1 MRRKG
6 AEMCWMCDHPEAT
19 AEEYLDEVYGIMLMH
34 GWAVQHVECERR
46 PFAYTVGLTRRGLPE
61 LVVTGLSPRRG
72 QRLLNIAARRA
83 LVGDLLTPGMQTTLP
98 AGPLVETVQVTHP
111 DAHLYC
117 AIAIFGDKV
126 TALQLVWA
134 DRRGRWPWAA
144 DFDEGRGS
152 STAKDSTSVCS
163 CDASVRPGV
172 KGTVMLWPAAFAA
185 FSMAAQPP
193 STTRSA
199 KDTLMFP
206 VPSRCSGCEPPG
218 GQPDA
223 SALNV
228 LPDNDLVT
236 AMQ

>member
-19 AEEYLDEVYGIMLMH
+19 AEQYLDEVYGIMLMH

-144 DFDEGRGS
+144 DFDEGRG
-152 STAKDSTSVCS
+152 T
-163 CDASVRPGV
+163 
-172 KGTVMLWPAAFAA
+172 
-185 FSMAAQPP
+185 QPVLGMRA
-193 STTRSA
+193 TRRSA
-199 KDTLMFP
+199 
-206 VPSRCSGCEPPG
+206 
-218 GQPDA
+218 
-223 SALNV
+223 
-228 LPDNDLVT
+228 
-236 AMQ
+236 

>member
-111 DAHLYC
+111 DAHLLLC
-117 AIAIFGDKV
+117 DRHLWRQGDGLAV
-126 TALQLVWA
+126 GVGRPAWSLAVGGGL
-134 DRRGRWPWAA
+134 RRRSRYPAGAR
-144 DFDEGRGS
+144 
-152 STAKDSTSVCS
+152 
-163 CDASVRPGV
+163 DASHQEVS
-172 KGTVMLWPAAFAA
+172 L
-185 FSMAAQPP
+185 
-193 STTRSA
+193 TR
-199 KDTLMFP
+199 
-206 VPSRCSGCEPPG
+206 
-218 GQPDA
+218 
-223 SALNV
+223 AL
-228 LPDNDLVT
+228 
-236 AMQ
+236 

>member
-98 AGPLVETVQVTHP
+98 AGPLVETSRLHIRTRI
-111 DAHLYC
+111 C
-117 AIAIFGDKV
+117 I
-126 TALQLVWA
+126 
-134 DRRGRWPWAA
+134 
-144 DFDEGRGS
+144 
-152 STAKDSTSVCS
+152 
-163 CDASVRPGV
+163 VR
-172 KGTVMLWPAAFAA
+172 
-185 FSMAAQPP
+185 SP
-193 STTRSA
+193 SLATR
-199 KDTLMFP
+199 
-206 VPSRCSGCEPPG
+206 
-218 GQPDA
+218 
-223 SALNV
+223 
-228 LPDNDLVT
+228 
-236 AMQ
+236 

>member
-144 DFDEGRGS
+144 DFDEGRG
-152 STAKDSTSVCS
+152 T
-163 CDASVRPGV
+163 
-172 KGTVMLWPAAFAA
+172 
-185 FSMAAQPP
+185 QPVLGMRA
-193 STTRSA
+193 TRRSA
-199 KDTLMFP
+199 CRERSKRVAGQRFSDSNAVTA
-206 VPSRCSGCEPPG
+206 VVARHGG
-218 GQPDA
+218 GQR
-223 SALNV
+223 
-228 LPDNDLVT
+228 LPDILR
-236 AMQ
+236 

>member
-117 AIAIFGDKV
+117 AIAIFGDKGRPCSWCGPTGV
-126 TALQLVWA
+126 VAG
-134 DRRGRWPWAA
+134 RGR
-144 DFDEGRGS
+144 RT
-152 STAKDSTSVCS
+152 STKVA
-163 CDASVRPGV
+163 
-172 KGTVMLWPAAFAA
+172 
-185 FSMAAQPP
+185 
-193 STTRSA
+193 
-199 KDTLMFP
+199 

-236 AMQ
+236 AMP

>member
-98 AGPLVETVQVTHP
+98 AGPLVETGPGYTSGRAFVLC
-111 DAHLYC
+111 DRHLWRQ
-117 AIAIFGDKV
+117 GDGLAV
-126 TALQLVWA
+126 GVGRPAWSLAVGGGL
-134 DRRGRWPWAA
+134 RRRSRYPAGAR
-144 DFDEGRGS
+144 
-152 STAKDSTSVCS
+152 
-163 CDASVRPGV
+163 DASHQEVS
-172 KGTVMLWPAAFAA
+172 L
-185 FSMAAQPP
+185 
-193 STTRSA
+193 TR
-199 KDTLMFP
+199 
-206 VPSRCSGCEPPG
+206 
-218 GQPDA
+218 
-223 SALNV
+223 AL
-228 LPDNDLVT
+228 
-236 AMQ
+236 